1 MPNQRFPF
9 LTKQDEINIE
19 NMMNS
24 NPEIFDHLSD
34 QQSVAIYLN
43 STYQNN

>member
-1 MPNQRFPF
+1 MPISRFPF

-24 NPEIFDHLSD
+24 HPQIFDHLSD
-34 QQSVAIYLN
+34 QQCVAIYLN
-43 STYQNN
+43 SIYQNS